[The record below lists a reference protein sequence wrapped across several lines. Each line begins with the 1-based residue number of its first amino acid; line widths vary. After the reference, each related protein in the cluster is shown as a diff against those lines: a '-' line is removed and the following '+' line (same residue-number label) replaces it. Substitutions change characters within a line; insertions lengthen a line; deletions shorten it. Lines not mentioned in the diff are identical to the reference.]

1 MSTPES
7 SRKRSLLFYLDCLEV
22 GGVERIVLNLLQGLT
37 DRGWDVQLVLNEG
50 KGALLEAVPAGVPIH
65 VLGVNHFPQAVLAL
79 ARFIRMHR
87 PEIVLS
93 QRSYLNAI
101 AVLATR
107 WSGHRARLVLAD
119 HTLLS
124 VEYGC
129 PPAPIRPIDHVLRWI
144 YPFLY
149 RAADVSVAVSE
160 GVARDLG
167 RYFWLP
173 QRRIRVLYNPIVPG
187 NLDALAAEPVE
198 PPWPEDGKPLILAIG
213 RLHAD
218 KAYDRLLRAFALV
231 RSQQDA
237 RLAFIG
243 TGHLQPDLEALACEL
258 GVREHVFFLGY
269 RSNPFAWLR
278 HAAVLALS
286 SLAETFPT
294 VLIEAMAVSVPVVS
308 FDCPDGPRE
317 IVTDGYDGLL
327 VPRADHGALAQ
338 GILRILGDRALA
350 ARLVANGRRRALDF
364 TFPRTVRAYEAL
376 FGSLLGQPE
385 PVREERP
392 A

>member
-1 MSTPES
+1 MSVLDS
-7 SRKRSLLFYLDCLEV
+7 ASQRSLLFYLDCLEV

-37 DRGWDVQLVLNEG
+37 ERGWKVQLVLNEG
-50 KGALLEAVPAGVPIH
+50 KGPLLEAVPAGVPVH
-65 VLGVNHFPQAVLAL
+65 VLDVRHFPQAVLAL
-79 ARFIRMHR
+79 ARLVRRLR
-87 PEIVLS
+87 PDIVVS

-107 WSGHRARLVLAD
+107 SSGHSARLVLAD
-119 HTLLS
+119 HTLMS
-124 VEYGC
+124 VEYEH
-129 PPAPIRPIDHVLRWI
+129 PPEPIRPIDHVLRWL
-144 YPFLY
+144 YPLLY
-149 RAADVSVAVSE
+149 RAADVAVAVSE

-173 QRRIRVLYNPIVPG
+173 RRRIRVLYNPIVPG
-187 NLDALAAEPVE
+187 NLDALVSEPVE
-198 PPWPEDGKPLILAIG
+198 LPWPDDGKPLILAIG

-231 RSQQDA
+231 RRQEDC

-243 TGHLQPDLEALACEL
+243 TGHLQPDLESLAKQL
-258 GVREHVFFLGY
+258 GVREYVFFLGF

-278 HAAVLALS
+278 HATVLALS

-317 IVTDGYDGLL
+317 IVTDGHDGLL
-327 VPRADHGALAQ
+327 VPREDHAALAL
-338 GILRILGDRALA
+338 GILRILGDSALS
-350 ARLVANGRRRALDF
+350 ARLVANGRHRALDF
-364 TFPRTVRAYEAL
+364 TFARTVGAYEVL
-376 FGSLLGQPE
+376 FGSLIGQPV
-385 PVREERP
+385 PAREERP